1 MTLKLYYS
9 IASPFARKIRIVLA
23 EKGLEF
29 EKDEVNQPRSPEML
43 GPVNPNLQVPV
54 LEDGD
59 LRLFDSAVIVDY
71 LLKTYPDNAAESPA
85 PPLAA
90 SPTRPEHHWE
100 DAKILATIDALANS
114 MVNLRQLNLCDV
126 HAENVAYLQRQHSR
140 IQYGLDFLEAR
151 ATPEGF
157 APGMFSVMDLNLL
170 CHLVF
175 SEARGDI
182 FPWRGRA
189 NLEAIVAHYADRP
202 SVKSTA
208 PDVQPV

>member
-1 MTLKLYYS
+1 MTMKLYYS
-9 IASPFARKIRIVLA
+9 TGSPFARKIRIVLA
-23 EKGLEF
+23 EKALEF
-29 EKDEVNQPRSPEML
+29 EKDEFNQLRTPEML

-59 LRLFDSAVIVDY
+59 QCLFDSAVIVDY
-71 LLKTYPDNAAESPA
+71 LLKTYPENARDSPL
-85 PPLAA
+85 PSLAA
-90 SPTRPEHHWE
+90 APTRPEQHWE
-100 DAKILATIDALANS
+100 DAKILTTIDALANS
-114 MVNLRQLNLCDV
+114 MVNLRQLQLCDV

-140 IQYGLDFLEAR
+140 IQYGLDWLETR

-157 APGMFSVMDLNLL
+157 APGLFSVMDLSLL
-170 CHLVF
+170 CHLTF

-189 NLEAIVAHYADRP
+189 NLEAIVARYADRP

-208 PDVQPV
+208 PDPQPA